1 MTASSPEPGAPII
14 ALRGIT
20 KRFPGVVAND
30 QVDLAVRPGEVHVLL
45 GENGA
50 GKSTLIAMLSGLL
63 QPDDGAILVDGR
75 EQAIASPRH
84 ALGLGIGT
92 VFQHVMLAPTLTV
105 VENLALGRPWWR
117 RPDRARLAA
126 EFGRTAEGLGLSI
139 DPQAVTGALSLGEQ
153 QQAEIVRALLRG
165 SRVLILDEATAMLT
179 PKGVEELGALMR
191 RLAGR
196 GIAVVF
202 ITHKLKEAFD
212 FGDRISILR
221 LGRKVGEIPPERL
234 RTLDERTATTEIVHL
249 MFGSSSE
256 SPLPSPSLSPPSPRG
271 RGIGGGGSLGST
283 RPGLSADGE
292 FGPLPIRAQTRAGP
306 SPYPPPA
313 RGGGA
318 IKDSAPVLVVQG
330 LSVPGQGSAA
340 VADIALEVAP
350 GEILGIAGIDGNG
363 QQQLA
368 EALAGQRPASGGT
381 VLLDGC
387 PIERL
392 DVGARRRLGLRY
404 VTDDRLG
411 EGTVGPFPVSL
422 NLLLKQIGE
431 APFWSRGLERP
442 DEIDRHARALVAAF
456 DVRTPGIRTPVG
468 RLSGGN
474 IQKVLLARELS
485 GAARVVIYSKPTY
498 GLDLQT
504 TLAAR
509 RRIRDA
515 ADAGVA
521 TILIS
526 TDLEELLELADR
538 IAVMSR
544 GRIAGT
550 VANDDH
556 ARRRV
561 GELMIGA
568 AS

>member
-1 MTASSPEPGAPII
+1 
-14 ALRGIT
+14 
-20 KRFPGVVAND
+20 
-30 QVDLAVRPGEVHVLL
+30 
-45 GENGA
+45 
-50 GKSTLIAMLSGLL
+50 
-63 QPDDGAILVDGR
+63 
-75 EQAIASPRH
+75 
-84 ALGLGIGT
+84 
-92 VFQHVMLAPTLTV
+92 
-105 VENLALGRPWWR
+105 
-117 RPDRARLAA
+117 
-126 EFGRTAEGLGLSI
+126 
-139 DPQAVTGALSLGEQ
+139 
-153 QQAEIVRALLRG
+153 
-165 SRVLILDEATAMLT
+165 MLT
-179 PKGVEELGALMR
+179 PKGVEELGALIR

-221 LGRKVGEIPPERL
+221 LGRKVGEIAPERL
-234 RTLDERTATTEIVHL
+234 RALDERAATAEIVHL
-249 MFGSSSE
+249 MFGAAATDE
-256 SPLPSPSLSPPSPRG
+256 PKVGG
-271 RGIGGGGSLGST
+271 R
-283 RPGLSADGE
+283 R
-292 FGPLPIRAQTRAGP
+292 R
-306 SPYPPPA
+306 PPA
-313 RGGGA
+313 P
-318 IKDSAPVLVVQG
+318 SATPLLVVRD
-330 LSVPGQGSAA
+330 LSVPGQGAAA
-340 VADIALEVAP
+340 VADVALAVAP

-363 QQQLA
+363 QAQLA

-381 VLLDGC
+381 VLLDGR
-387 PIERL
+387 PIDRL

-411 EGTVGPFPVSL
+411 EGTVGAFPVSL

-485 GAARVVIYSKPTY
+485 DAARVVIYSKPTY

-504 TLAAR
+504 TIAAR

-538 IAVMSR
+538 IAVMSH

-550 VANDDH
+550 VANDDG

>member
-1 MTASSPEPGAPII
+1 MTASSPEPGAPIL

-30 QVDLAVRPGEVHVLL
+30 QVDLAIRPGEVHVLL

-63 QPDDGAILVDGR
+63 QPDDGTILVDGD
-75 EQAIASPRH
+75 EQPIASPRH
-84 ALGLGIGT
+84 ALGIGIGT

-105 VENLALGRPWWR
+105 VENLALGLSWWR

-126 EFGRTAEGLGLSI
+126 EFSRTAEGLSLSI
-139 DPQAVTGALSLGEQ
+139 DPHAATGGLSLGEQ

-234 RTLDERTATTEIVHL
+234 RALDERAATAEIVHL
-249 MFGSSSE
+249 MFGAAATDE
-256 SPLPSPSLSPPSPRG
+256 PKMGG
-271 RGIGGGGSLGST
+271 R
-283 RPGLSADGE
+283 R
-292 FGPLPIRAQTRAGP
+292 R
-306 SPYPPPA
+306 PPA
-313 RGGGA
+313 P
-318 IKDSAPVLVVQG
+318 SVAPLLVVRD
-330 LSVPGQGSAA
+330 LSVPGQGAAA
-340 VADIALEVAP
+340 VADVALQVAP

-363 QQQLA
+363 QAQLA

-381 VLLDGC
+381 VLLDGR
-387 PIERL
+387 PIDRL

-411 EGTVGPFPVSL
+411 EGTVGSFPVSL

-431 APFWSRGLERP
+431 APFWSRGLERT

-504 TLAAR
+504 TIAAR

-515 ADAGVA
+515 AEAGVA

-550 VANDDH
+550 VANDDE

-568 AS
+568 GP